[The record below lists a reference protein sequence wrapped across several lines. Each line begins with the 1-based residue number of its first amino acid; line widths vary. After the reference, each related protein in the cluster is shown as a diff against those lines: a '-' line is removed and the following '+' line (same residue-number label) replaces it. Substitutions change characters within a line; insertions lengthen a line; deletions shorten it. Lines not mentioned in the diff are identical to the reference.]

1 MFTLIILCS
10 MYGCASSGPAKQD
23 LVLDKEVNPMSRN
36 EVILAIQEC
45 ESSRMRAVMILS
57 KRKISNHTT
66 DVVVDVTC
74 APKYSYNY

>member
-1 MFTLIILCS
+1 
-10 MYGCASSGPAKQD
+10 MYGCGSSGYAKQD
-23 LVLDKEVNPMSRN
+23 LMLDREVTPMSRN

-45 ESSRMRAVMILS
+45 EMSKMRAVMVMG

-74 APKYSYNY
+74 APKYIY